1 MQRRLLGLS
10 LVIVIGFVGGAV
22 SRPMRKAPQPQTK
35 PNSKDFLRQML
46 RHERSSLLDLE
57 VAGDLSG
64 LPLAAAG
71 FVSREDLLRLPQVTY
86 VVSDDSNF
94 TGSTEVRGVSLDV
107 LARAISSDGDKAMV
121 VAVCD
126 DLYRA
131 HYPQAYIQAHH
142 PLLVLEINGR
152 PPADWPKSKDGSGA
166 SLRPYLISQPQFTP
180 SFKILSHQDEPQ
192 IPWGVL
198 RLEFRNE
205 QTLLSDVAPRGA
217 TAENPT
223 VQAGYRIAQQNC
235 WRCHGPETE
244 GPQKGKLTWGGIAL
258 FAATSPVNF
267 ANYVRNP
274 QKLSKLA
281 EMPGNP
287 NYDDATM
294 RALIAYFRV
303 FFPQEKR

>member
-1 MQRRLLGLS
+1 
-10 LVIVIGFVGGAV
+10 
-22 SRPMRKAPQPQTK
+22 MRKAPQPQTK
-35 PNSKDFLRQML
+35 PNSQDFLRQML

-166 SLRPYLISQPQFTP
+166 SLGPYLISQPQFTP

>member
-1 MQRRLLGLS
+1 MQKRMLGLS
-10 LVIVIGFVGGAV
+10 LVFVIGFVGGAAG
-22 SRPMRKAPQPQTK
+22 RPFRKAPQAQTK
-35 PNSKDFLRQML
+35 PNSQGFLRQML
-46 RHERSSLLDLE
+46 RHERSSALDLE

-64 LPLAAAG
+64 LPPAAVAY
-71 FVSREDLLRLPQVTY
+71 VSREDLLRLPQVAY
-86 VVSDDSNF
+86 LVSDDSNF

-107 LARAISSDGDKAMV
+107 LTRAISSDGDNAMV

-142 PLLVLEINGR
+142 PLLVLEINGQ
-152 PPADWPKSKDGSGA
+152 PPANWPKSKDGSSA
-166 SLRPYLISQPQFTP
+166 SMGPYLISQPQFTP

-205 QTLLSDVAPRGA
+205 QTLLSDIAPRGA

-244 GPQKGKLTWGGIAL
+244 GPQKGKLTWEGIAL
-258 FAATSPVNF
+258 FAATSPVDF
-267 ANYVRNP
+267 ANYLRNP
-274 QKLSKLA
+274 QKVSKLA

-287 NYDDATM
+287 NYDHATM
-294 RALIAYFRV
+294 QALIAYFRV

>member
-1 MQRRLLGLS
+1 MRKRLLSLS
-10 LVIVIGFVGGAV
+10 LLIFAGFAGSAAT
-22 SRPMRKAPQPQTK
+22 RPLCKDLHAQTK
-35 PNSKDFLRQML
+35 SDSQDFSVQML
-46 RHERSSLLDLE
+46 RPERSSALDLE

-64 LPLAAAG
+64 LPAAAVRY
-71 FVSREDLLRLPQVTY
+71 VSREDLLRLPQVTY

-94 TGSTEVRGVSLDV
+94 AGATEVRGVSLDV

-121 VAVCD
+121 VAACD
-126 DLYRA
+126 DLCRA
-131 HYPQAYIQAHH
+131 HYPRAYIQAHH
-142 PLLVLEINGR
+142 PLLVLEVNGR
-152 PPADWPKSKDGSGA
+152 SPANWPKSKDGSGT
-166 SLRPYLISQPQFTP
+166 SMGPYLISQPQFTP

-205 QTLLSDVAPRGA
+205 QTLLSDVAPRGP
-217 TAENPT
+217 TAGNSD

-244 GPQKGKLTWGGIAL
+244 GPQKGKLTWEGIAL
-258 FAATSPVNF
+258 SATTSPVDF

-274 QKLSKLA
+274 QKVSELA

-287 NYDDATM
+287 DYDDATM

-303 FFPQEKR
+303 FFPQEK

>member
-1 MQRRLLGLS
+1 
-10 LVIVIGFVGGAV
+10 
-22 SRPMRKAPQPQTK
+22 MRKAPQPQTK
-35 PNSKDFLRQML
+35 PNSKDFLRRML

-166 SLRPYLISQPQFTP
+166 SLGPYLISQPQFTP

>member
-1 MQRRLLGLS
+1 
-10 LVIVIGFVGGAV
+10 
-22 SRPMRKAPQPQTK
+22 
-35 PNSKDFLRQML
+35 ML

-94 TGSTEVRGVSLDV
+94 KGSTEVRGVSLDV
-107 LARAISSDGDKAMV
+107 LARAISSDGDKSMV

-166 SLRPYLISQPQFTP
+166 SLGPYLISQPPFTP

-294 RALIAYFRV
+294 RALIAYFRF